1 MDRAPGFFISG
12 SQFVFSLTDE
22 STKRVVVF
30 DGSGGGRD
38 VEPRGSRYN
47 ADKALGGGA
56 DRQDAGMTPGPL
68 VPCALRLLQCVR
80 LAP

>member
-12 SQFVFSLTDE
+12 AQFIFSLIDE
-22 STKRVVVF
+22 SMMRVVVF
-30 DGSGGGRD
+30 DGSGSGRD

-56 DRQDAGMTPGPL
+56 DRQDAVMTPGPL
-68 VPCALRLLQCVR
+68 VPCALRLLQWVR
-80 LAP
+80 FVP